1 MEASI
6 QLNKMRFLRMLFL
19 LSTFLFLICAC
30 SDTTRPENFE
40 PDLVD
45 ESNSLSLNESA
56 AGSHNDESAVVSD
69 EPDKLLR
76 PRIGIYA
83 GKGSWDINIL
93 AAERFFEHYGVKYK
107 LFDEQDALDGSINQD
122 FDLIWFPGG
131 FAAEYKNLI
140 PNHDNIIM
148 FVEQGGIFVGSCAGA
163 YYASSIL
170 RWLGTDNPYPLEL
183 FKGKAV
189 GPLAGEIG
197 WGEIAK
203 LSLEPGHPV
212 NNNFDSALDMYYFD
226 GPYFEADDP
235 SSIQILARYTINNEP
250 AVIAGRYGAGKFLLL
265 GPHPELGGYTPESPD
280 FNLDGGEGA
289 QWPWL
294 YAALIWISNW

>member
-1 MEASI
+1 M
-6 QLNKMRFLRMLFL
+6 NKIRFLRMLFL
-19 LSTFLFLICAC
+19 LSAFLLLICAC
-30 SDTTRPENFE
+30 SDTSMPETVE
-40 PDLVD
+40 PEPVD
-45 ESNSLSLNESA
+45 ESISVPPNDSA
-56 AGSHNDESAVVSD
+56 TGNHNDETAVVSD
-69 EPDKLLR
+69 KPEKLLWP

-93 AAERFFEHYGVKYK
+93 TAERFFEHYGVQYE
-107 LFDEQDALDGSINQD
+107 LFDEQDAVNGSINQK

-140 PNHDNIIM
+140 PNHDYISL

-163 YYASSIL
+163 YYASAVL
-170 RWLGTDNPYPLEL
+170 RWLGTDHPYPLEL

-197 WGEIAK
+197 WGEIATFN
-203 LSLEPGHPV
+203 LEPGHPV
-212 NNNFDSALDMYYFD
+212 NTEFDSVLDMYYFD
-226 GPYFEADDP
+226 GPYFEAYDP
-235 SSIQILARYTINNEP
+235 SSIQILARYAINNEP
-250 AVIAGRYGAGKFLLL
+250 AVIAGRYGTGKFLLL
-265 GPHPELGGYTPESPD
+265 GPHPELGGYTPDSPD

-294 YAALIWISNW
+294 YAAFLWISNW

>member
-1 MEASI
+1 M
-6 QLNKMRFLRMLFL
+6 NMMRFLRLLLLLSAFL
-19 LSTFLFLICAC
+19 LFFCAC
-30 SDTTRPENFE
+30 SDATIPETIE

-45 ESNSLSLNESA
+45 ESNDLSQEESA
-56 AGSHNDESAVVSD
+56 ADSYNSEEV
-69 EPDKLLR
+69 LW

-83 GKGSWDINIL
+83 GKGSWDVNIL
-93 AAERFFEHYGVKYK
+93 AAERLFEHYEVQYE
-107 LFDEQDALDGSINQD
+107 LFDEQDVVDGSINQD
-122 FDLIWFPGG
+122 YDLIWFPGG

-140 PNHDNIIM
+140 PNHDNINL
-148 FVEQGGIFVGSCAGA
+148 FVDQGGIFVGSCAGA

-170 RWLGTDNPYPLEL
+170 RWLGTDNPYPLKL
-183 FKGKAV
+183 FEGKAI
-189 GPLAGEIG
+189 GPLSGEIG
-197 WGEIAK
+197 WGEIATF
-203 LSLEPGHPV
+203 SLEPRHPV
-212 NNNFDSALDMYYFD
+212 NNEFGSAIDMYYFD

-235 SSIQILARYTINNEP
+235 SSIQILARYAINNEP
-250 AVIAGRYGAGKFLLL
+250 AVIAGRYGTGKFLLL